1 MRAVEICA
9 NVAICVAV
17 AVADVVAAPGGVDGP
32 VCSAVAVCVCVC
44 VCVEGVD
51 TTRVMCASPPTT
63 YSSSVHLPLHLKLNQ
78 LVSSCNIV
86 ARRVF

>member
-1 MRAVEICA
+1 MPKKPKQNKYIQQTCLLSTPSPSTLFSCPQQQNQIQIVRAVEICA

-44 VCVEGVD
+44 V
-51 TTRVMCASPPTT
+51 
-63 YSSSVHLPLHLKLNQ
+63 
-78 LVSSCNIV
+78 
-86 ARRVF
+86 